1 MKYHSTLPLLAAVLF
16 CAISLNCFAGTG
28 KPFAKIDPKNVTIV
42 RDSLGI
48 PHIFAKTDAEVAY
61 GLAWANAEDAF
72 EEGQDLVYAGKEF
85 RGRADGIEGAEADY
99 FIHAIAARKLVDE
112 RYDKDL
118 TPEFKKYIDG
128 FAQGLNAYA
137 AAH

>member
-48 PHIFAKTDAEVAY
+48 PHIFGKTDAEAAY

-72 EEGQDLVYAGKEF
+72 SETQGLIYIGKGYM
-85 RGRADGIEGAEADY
+85 GRTDGIEGAKAD
-99 FIHAIAARKLVDE
+99 FFVHAIDARKLVDDH
-112 RYDKDL
+112 YDKDL
-118 TPEFKKYIDG
+118 SPEFKKYIDG
-128 FAQGLNAYA
+128 F
-137 AAH
+137 